1 MIGEFT
7 LYQLTFY
14 FFIYAFIGWCLEV
27 LYAGA
32 TTGKFVNRGF
42 LNGPVCPIYGFGA
55 IIIILLLT
63 PLKSNL
69 LMFFLFAVFITSFL
83 ELIIGIVLEKVFH
96 EKWWDYSDMPY
107 NLGGYICLKFSLIWG
122 VASVFL
128 IMVVQPFIATMVGLI
143 PGIVGNIIIISAI
156 GLIIADSVITI
167 VSISNLRRRIKF
179 LYNLSTKLN
188 KEINTL
194 GEEITS
200 KAAAALNEKYNELIK
215 KKNLVINRLA
225 KAYPQFYN
233 GKHRIV
239 LKEILEKKRLSE
251 KLKNEAIEQGKAE
264 KPFAYGM
271 GPYKLFWIFLL
282 GCIIGVIV
290 ETIWCI
296 ITLYRV
302 ESRTGLIYGPFNP
315 VYGFGAVIIT
325 ICMSKLTGKRDIWIF
340 LGCMLVG
347 GAFEYI
353 CSVFQELALGTV
365 SWEYSDTP
373 LNIGG
378 RTNFMYSFFWGLLGL
393 LWVKDLYP
401 RLSHLIEKIPKK
413 IGVIATY
420 ILLVFMIFNI
430 VISSAAVYRQSERK
444 EGVPP
449 GNFFEEFL
457 DKQYPDSFL
466 EKVYPNM
473 VDR

>member
-200 KAAAALNEKYNELIK
+200 KAA
-215 KKNLVINRLA
+215 
-225 KAYPQFYN
+225 
-233 GKHRIV
+233 
-239 LKEILEKKRLSE
+239 
-251 KLKNEAIEQGKAE
+251 
-264 KPFAYGM
+264 
-271 GPYKLFWIFLL
+271 
-282 GCIIGVIV
+282 
-290 ETIWCI
+290 
-296 ITLYRV
+296 
-302 ESRTGLIYGPFNP
+302 
-315 VYGFGAVIIT
+315 
-325 ICMSKLTGKRDIWIF
+325 
-340 LGCMLVG
+340 
-347 GAFEYI
+347 
-353 CSVFQELALGTV
+353 CSF
-365 SWEYSDTP
+365 
-373 LNIGG
+373 
-378 RTNFMYSFFWGLLGL
+378 
-393 LWVKDLYP
+393 K
-401 RLSHLIEKIPKK
+401 
-413 IGVIATY
+413 
-420 ILLVFMIFNI
+420 
-430 VISSAAVYRQSERK
+430 
-444 EGVPP
+444 
-449 GNFFEEFL
+449 
-457 DKQYPDSFL
+457 
-466 EKVYPNM
+466 
-473 VDR
+473 